1 MEWDAIAP
9 MLVAIVAILT
19 VGGVAILRPIAKR
32 VSELLEFYARDR
44 QSGIEGDVHQM
55 RELLETMDA
64 RLRLMEERQDFTDRL
79 LTSGSE
85 VAGREAL
92 EKPTDP

>member
-85 VAGREAL
+85 VASREAPQG
-92 EKPTDP
+92 PTDP